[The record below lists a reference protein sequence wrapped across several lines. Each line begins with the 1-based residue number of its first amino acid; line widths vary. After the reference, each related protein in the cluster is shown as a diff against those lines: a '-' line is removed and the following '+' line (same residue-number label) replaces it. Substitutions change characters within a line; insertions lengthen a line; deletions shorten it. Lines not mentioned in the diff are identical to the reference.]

1 MHDFPSLRQFLKG
14 WTLEDPNRLPITDT
28 IEQISLAVAAI
39 SRLICRGALSG
50 NLGAVVGS
58 NAGGDEQK
66 AMDLLAN
73 QILLDALANSPVA
86 VVASEENDA
95 LVQLHAGEPLAV
107 AIDPIDGSS
116 NLDANIS
123 VGTIFS
129 IWPSVPR
136 PGFTDAVSVLHRGTE
151 QVAAGFAIYGPQT
164 ALVLTVGQGV
174 QIFTLDSQ
182 SSEFIL
188 TRSNVRIPDGTCEY
202 AINASN
208 YRHWDRPIRE
218 YIDDCLQGDRHPAVT
233 FNMRWT
239 ASPVAEAFRVL
250 SRGGIF
256 LYPRDARPG
265 YENGRLRLVYEANP
279 IALLIEQAG
288 GAATDGVRRILEI
301 APSALHQRIPLV
313 FGSADQVAR
322 VARHYEELHLD
333 YDTSP
338 LFGRRGLF
346 QRQGLE

>member
-1 MHDFPSLRQFLKG
+1 MSDFLSLRQFLDG
-14 WTLEDPNRLPITDT
+14 WALEDPDRLPLTDT
-28 IEQISLAVAAI
+28 IQRISLAAAAI

-66 AMDLLAN
+66 SMDLLAN
-73 QILLDALANSPVA
+73 RILLDALADSPVA
-86 VVASEENDA
+86 VVASEENET
-95 LVQLHAGEPLAV
+95 LVQLRAGEPLAV

-129 IWPSVPR
+129 IWPGVPR
-136 PGFTDAVSVLHRGTE
+136 PGFTNAVGLLEKGTG
-151 QVAAGFAIYGPQT
+151 QVAAGFALYGPQT

-188 TRSNVRIPDGTCEY
+188 TRSNVRIPVSTREY

-218 YIDDCLQGDRHPAVT
+218 YIDDCLDADPAVN

-288 GAATDGVRRILEI
+288 GTATDGVRRILEI
-301 APSALHQRIPLV
+301 TQSSLHQRVPLV

-322 VARHYEELHLD
+322 VARHYRELYLD

>member
-1 MHDFPSLRQFLKG
+1 MRDLVSLRQFLDG
-14 WTLEDPNRLPITDT
+14 WALEDPERLPVSDT
-28 IEQISLAVAAI
+28 IQRI
-39 SRLICRGALSG
+39 SRAAARISKVIGHGALSG
-50 NLGAVVGS
+50 NLGAVVGR

-66 AMDLLAN
+66 SMDLLAH
-73 QILLDALANSPVA
+73 QILLDALADSPVA
-86 VVASEENDA
+86 VVASEESER
-95 LVQLHAGEPLAV
+95 LVQLRAGEPLAV
-107 AIDPIDGSS
+107 AIDPLDGSS

-129 IWPSVPR
+129 IWPSAPR
-136 PGFTDAVSVLHRGTE
+136 RDCSDAVGVLQKGTG

-174 QIFTLDSQ
+174 QIFTLDSRDSQ
-182 SSEFIL
+182 SSKFML
-188 TRSNVRIPDGTCEY
+188 THSNVRIPDGTSEY

-208 YRHWDRPIRE
+208 YRHWERPIRE
-218 YIDDCLQGDRHPAVT
+218 YIDDCLEGSAVN

-279 IALLIEQAG
+279 LALLIEQAG
-288 GAATDGVRRILEI
+288 GTATDGVRRILEI
-301 APSALHQRIPLV
+301 RPSSLHQRVPLV

-322 VARHYEELHLD
+322 VARHHRELYLD
-333 YDTSP
+333 YATAP

>member
-1 MHDFPSLRQFLKG
+1 MSDFPSLQQYLDG
-14 WTLEDPNRLPITDT
+14 WAFGEPSRLPVTET
-28 IEQISLAVAAI
+28 IQRISLAAAAI
-39 SRLICRGALSG
+39 SGSLRRGALSA

-66 AMDLLAN
+66 SMDLLAN
-73 QILLDALANSPVA
+73 RILLDALGDSPVA
-86 VVASEENDA
+86 VVASEENEN
-95 LVQLHAGEPLAV
+95 LVQLRAGEPLAV

-123 VGTIFS
+123 VGTIFA
-129 IWPSVPR
+129 IWPAVPR
-136 PGFTDAVSVLHRGTE
+136 PGFTDAAAMPGKGIAQL
-151 QVAAGFAIYGPQT
+151 AAGFALYGPQT

-174 QIFTLDSQ
+174 QIFTLDPE

-188 TRSNVRIPDGTCEY
+188 TRSNVRIPAATREY

-218 YIDDCLQGDRHPAVT
+218 YIDDCLDTEGHPGAN

-256 LYPRDARPG
+256 LYPRDTRPG
-265 YENGRLRLVYEANP
+265 YEDGRLRLVYEANP
-279 IALLIEQAG
+279 LALLIEQAG
-288 GAATDGVRRILEI
+288 GAATDGIQRILEI
-301 APSALHQRIPLV
+301 ATSSLHQRVPLV
-313 FGSADQVAR
+313 FGSAEEVAR
-322 VARHYEELHLD
+322 VARYYSDLYLGHD
-333 YDTSP
+333 VSP